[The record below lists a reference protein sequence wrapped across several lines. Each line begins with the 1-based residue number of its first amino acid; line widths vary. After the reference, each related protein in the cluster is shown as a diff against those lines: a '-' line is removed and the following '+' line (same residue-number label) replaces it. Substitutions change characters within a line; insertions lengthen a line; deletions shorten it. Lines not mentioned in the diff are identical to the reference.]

1 MQLELRPEIIDRLV
15 GMPENGMGYQ
25 VVDLVLIDGRLVRD
39 VVVLN
44 CEIASLPE
52 DLRDVRSSDVADVR
66 PSRSPHR

>member
-15 GMPENGMGYQ
+15 GMPESGMGYQ
-25 VVDLVLIDGRLVRD
+25 VVDLVLIDGRVVRD
-39 VVVLN
+39 VVIFN

-66 PSRSPHR
+66 PSRSPRR